1 MIHSP
6 LRAQQ
11 KGPVARLFPL
21 DARRAEATFWHA
33 NEAAKASAR
42 ERIGKN
48 LSVAADHLESRQH
61 VVGERFTVA
70 DAYLAW
76 SLLLLKYGGVDV
88 ADWPPL
94 VSYLDRIRQRPQV
107 KAAIET
113 EQEIRKT
120 LTVRWVAPSPRPLS
134 RSSRPPPA
142 V

>member
-11 KGPVARLFPL
+11 KGQWRVCFRWTPDGP
-21 DARRAEATFWHA
+21 EATFWYA

-94 VSYLDRIRQRPQV
+94 VSYLDRIQQRPQV

-120 LTVRWVAPSPRPLS
+120 LTV
-134 RSSRPPPA
+134 
-142 V
+142 